1 MDPPPP
7 SQSQAVPKTT
17 LFSNPDGTPIRVF
30 TQADLFGRAK
40 VLKDLRVC
48 ISHLFFCFI
57 DFLHVQLNGAELLS
71 DATNAQVM
79 LVDPPTRQ
87 GRQFIR
93 DWGRDNN
100 KTVLNFAWVK
110 RCLVAERPLL
120 EKDKWGDCLAQ
131 DDGRPIDTGEGLGDV
146 VLDDHPKSV
155 LFTTQLVSFCC
166 SDAVPFVCKKSSADT
181 TCDT

>member
-48 ISHLFFCFI
+48 VSKFANPLLVLMILFY
-57 DFLHVQLNGAELLS
+57 VQLNGAELLS
-71 DATNAQVM
+71 NANNAQVM

-93 DWGRDNN
+93 DWGKDIN
-100 KTVLNFAWVK
+100 KHVLNYTWVK
-110 RCLVAERPLL
+110 RCLEAQRPLL
-120 EKDKWGDCLAQ
+120 AEDQWGDCLAQ
-131 DDGRPIDTGEGLGDV
+131 DDGRPIDAGNGPDDM
-146 VLDDHPKSV
+146 VLDDRPKSV
-155 LFTTQLVSFCC
+155 LSTSEVVSFF
-166 SDAVPFVCKKSSADT
+166 FVLTLCV
-181 TCDT
+181 